1 LTQFGYVRV
10 SREDQAWEN
19 QVQRLER
26 EGVPTEN
33 IFVDRLSGI
42 VDLVQRVGF
51 SELEARLATVD
62 AGVVYVFEL
71 SRIGRSFLET
81 VTKIHDW
88 EARGIRVVSLSPSES
103 WSQLTDPHLRD
114 LMLSIFSWVAAH
126 ERTCLIE
133 RTRLGLARARTEG
146 IHLGRPPRQ
155 IPWSRVN
162 DLQGKNLSLA
172 AISRVLDIPY
182 STLIRAA
189 DSQPPPGVRKGSG
202 GT

>member
-1 LTQFGYVRV
+1 MTQFGYVRV

-19 QVQRLER
+19 QVQQLEL
-26 EGVPTEN
+26 EGVPAEN
-33 IFVDRLSGI
+33 IFVDRISGI

-133 RTRLGLARARTEG
+133 RTRLGLARAQG
-146 IHLGRPPRQ
+146 KQLGRPPRQ

-182 STLIRAA
+182 STLIRQARNQR
-189 DSQPPPGVRKGSG
+189 SKE
-202 GT
+202 TT